1 MNLLFIVVREET
13 INEISI
19 NWEEIE
25 LEKYVMVSNLGS
37 MWSIAS
43 FKLSQQLHSCRFY
56 QIPSYTGCM
65 VESENFGKYENP
77 CSNWYQAAHATPCS

>member
-25 LEKYVMVSNLGS
+25 LEKYVMASNLGS

-43 FKLSQQLHSCRFY
+43 FKLS
-56 QIPSYTGCM
+56 
-65 VESENFGKYENP
+65 
-77 CSNWYQAAHATPCS
+77 

>member
-13 INEISI
+13 INEIST

-25 LEKYVMVSNLGS
+25 LEKYVMVSDLGS

-43 FKLSQQLHSCRFY
+43 FKLS
-56 QIPSYTGCM
+56 
-65 VESENFGKYENP
+65 
-77 CSNWYQAAHATPCS
+77 